1 MSEQIIRRTGR
12 MVDAQSAMPWVV
24 AAGVYVLLIAL
35 APRLLS
41 DPDTYSHIAL
51 GRWILEHHAVP
62 TTDPFSATLRGT
74 HWVAF
79 EWLSQTVFAIAYAIG
94 GWTGVVALAAAAIA
108 AAFGLL
114 TRFLLREWQ
123 PNAVLI
129 AVLCAVL
136 LTAPHI
142 LARPHI
148 LALPVMVG
156 WIATLIRAVDTRR
169 SPPWLLL
176 PLMTLWA
183 NLHGSFTFGLAMIA
197 PIACDALWRAPHAE
211 RLSVMRQWTFFALL
225 ALGAACLNPYGP
237 EAILVTFRTIA
248 LGGALTTITEW
259 RSQDFTHFGG
269 FEIVMLAAFGFALY
283 RGVTLPLLRIVML
296 LGVLHLSLS
305 QVRHAD
311 LLGMLAPIFLARPLA
326 EQFTTMAANRM
337 QTSLRAAW
345 PPVATLLMLI
355 AVTGLASLRNDIFPP
370 TRITPTEAIRSIDTT
385 RAGPILNDYDFGGYL
400 DFVGIPPFI
409 DGRSELYGQS
419 YILRYDRALSLQNL
433 PDLLRLLDEY
443 RVQTTLLAP
452 STPAVGLLDRL
463 PEWKRVYADD
473 IAVVH
478 SRR

>member
-79 EWLSQTVFAIAYAIG
+79 EWLSQTVFAMAYAIG

-197 PIACDALWRAPHAE
+197 PIACDALWRAPHPE
-211 RLSVMRQWTFFALL
+211 RLSVMRRWTFFALL

-259 RSQDFTHFGG
+259 RSQDFTHLGG

-337 QTSLRAAW
+337 ETTLRAAW
-345 PPVATLLMLI
+345 PPVATLLHADCRHRFGVAPKRYI
-355 AVTGLASLRNDIFPP
+355 STDQNHAD
-370 TRITPTEAIRSIDTT
+370 RS
-385 RAGPILNDYDFGGYL
+385 N
-400 DFVGIPPFI
+400 
-409 DGRSELYGQS
+409 S
-419 YILRYDRALSLQNL
+419 
-433 PDLLRLLDEY
+433 
-443 RVQTTLLAP
+443 
-452 STPAVGLLDRL
+452 LDRHDQS
-463 PEWKRVYADD
+463 WSD
-473 IAVVH
+473 
-478 SRR
+478 S

>member
-1 MSEQIIRRTGR
+1 MRFPRPIRF
-12 MVDAQSAMPWVV
+12 Q
-24 AAGVYVLLIAL
+24 
-35 APRLLS
+35 PRCVERIG
-41 DPDTYSHIAL
+41 SHSSGCPKPHL
-51 GRWILEHHAVP
+51 RWL
-62 TTDPFSATLRGT
+62 TR
-74 HWVAF
+74 
-79 EWLSQTVFAIAYAIG
+79 IG

-156 WIATLIRAVDTRR
+156 MDYDADPRGRYASVLRR
-169 SPPWLLL
+169 WLLL

-211 RLSVMRQWTFFALL
+211 RLSVVRQWAFFALL

-248 LGGALTTITEW
+248 LGGALTTVTEW
-259 RSQDFTHFGG
+259 RSQDFTHLGG

-283 RGVTLPLLRIVML
+283 RGVTLPLLRIVMV

-337 QTSLRAAW
+337 QTTLRRSMAASRNL
-345 PPVATLLMLI
+345 ALLI

-370 TRITPTEAIRSIDTT
+370 TRITPTEAIHSID
-385 RAGPILNDYDFGGYL
+385 
-400 DFVGIPPFI
+400 I
-409 DGRSELYGQS
+409 DQS
-419 YILRYDRALSLQNL
+419 WSDSQ
-433 PDLLRLLDEY
+433 
-443 RVQTTLLAP
+443 
-452 STPAVGLLDRL
+452 
-463 PEWKRVYADD
+463 
-473 IAVVH
+473 
-478 SRR
+478 

>member
-1 MSEQIIRRTGR
+1 
-12 MVDAQSAMPWVV
+12 
-24 AAGVYVLLIAL
+24 L
-35 APRLLS
+35 
-41 DPDTYSHIAL
+41 
-51 GRWILEHHAVP
+51 
-62 TTDPFSATLRGT
+62 
-74 HWVAF
+74 
-79 EWLSQTVFAIAYAIG
+79 
-94 GWTGVVALAAAAIA
+94 
-108 AAFGLL
+108 
-114 TRFLLREWQ
+114 
-123 PNAVLI
+123 
-129 AVLCAVL
+129 
-136 LTAPHI
+136 
-142 LARPHI
+142 
-148 LALPVMVG
+148 
-156 WIATLIRAVDTRR
+156 
-169 SPPWLLL
+169 
-176 PLMTLWA
+176 
-183 NLHGSFTFGLAMIA
+183 
-197 PIACDALWRAPHAE
+197 
-211 RLSVMRQWTFFALL
+211 FALL

-259 RSQDFTHFGG
+259 RSQDFTHLGG

-433 PDLLRLLDEY
+433 PDFLRLLDEY

>member
-79 EWLSQTVFAIAYAIG
+79 EWLSQTVFAMAYAIG

-169 SPPWLLL
+169 SPPWFLL

-197 PIACDALWRAPHAE
+197 PIACDALWRAPH
-211 RLSVMRQWTFFALL
+211 
-225 ALGAACLNPYGP
+225 
-237 EAILVTFRTIA
+237 
-248 LGGALTTITEW
+248 
-259 RSQDFTHFGG
+259 
-269 FEIVMLAAFGFALY
+269 
-283 RGVTLPLLRIVML
+283 
-296 LGVLHLSLS
+296 
-305 QVRHAD
+305 
-311 LLGMLAPIFLARPLA
+311 
-326 EQFTTMAANRM
+326 
-337 QTSLRAAW
+337 
-345 PPVATLLMLI
+345 
-355 AVTGLASLRNDIFPP
+355 
-370 TRITPTEAIRSIDTT
+370 
-385 RAGPILNDYDFGGYL
+385 
-400 DFVGIPPFI
+400 
-409 DGRSELYGQS
+409 
-419 YILRYDRALSLQNL
+419 
-433 PDLLRLLDEY
+433 
-443 RVQTTLLAP
+443 
-452 STPAVGLLDRL
+452 
-463 PEWKRVYADD
+463 
-473 IAVVH
+473 
-478 SRR
+478 